1 VSYIDESCTGDRSF
15 GIIEQG
21 SGDMISSMTGYGE
34 ASREADGMVFTV
46 EIRSVNNRYY
56 KSHLRL
62 PDPAAFL
69 EGELEKILRDQVA
82 RGTVGYSLHMKN
94 LSGPALFDI
103 DEGVIQAYLRRLE
116 GIGKSSAIPCQ
127 IDLAG
132 LLSLPGVVQP
142 IEPQDEWVERMRRMV
157 MELTHEALAE
167 LKRRRL
173 DEGRTL
179 AEDMQGNCGVIRKH
193 LSEIGQRKDTVI
205 GEYHDKLQKRANE
218 LLSGG
223 PLRLDEELLAREVAI
238 FADRCDISEELT
250 RLEAHIVQFEAQ
262 CRNDGSAGR
271 RMDFISQEML
281 REANTIG
288 SKASD
293 ATIGHAVIEIKCAIE
308 RIKEQVQN
316 VE

>member
-1 VSYIDESCTGDRSF
+1 
-15 GIIEQG
+15 
-21 SGDMISSMTGYGE
+21 MISSMTGYGE

-46 EIRSVNNRYY
+46 EIRSVNNRYF

-62 PDPAAFL
+62 PDLAAFL
-69 EGELEKILRDQVA
+69 DGELEKLLRDQIA

-94 LSGPALFDI
+94 LSGTALFDI
-103 DEGVIQAYLRRLE
+103 DEGTIQAYLRRLE
-116 GIGKSSAIPCQ
+116 GLGANSTIPCQ

-142 IEPQDEWVERMRRMV
+142 IEPQDEWVERLRKTV
-157 MELTHEALAE
+157 VELTSEALTE

-179 AEDMQGNCGVIRKH
+179 AADLLENCQTMRRHLGEIR
-193 LSEIGQRKDTVI
+193 QRKDAVI
-205 GEYHDKLQKRANE
+205 GEYHEKLQKRANE

-223 PLRLDEELLAREVAI
+223 PLRLDEELLAREVAV

-250 RLEAHIVQFEAQ
+250 RLESHIVQFEAQ
-262 CRNDGSAGR
+262 CRSDGSAGR

-293 ATIGHAVIEIKCAIE
+293 TTIGRAVIEIKCAIE

>member
-1 VSYIDESCTGDRSF
+1 
-15 GIIEQG
+15 
-21 SGDMISSMTGYGE
+21 MISSMTGYGE
-34 ASREADGMVFTV
+34 ASREADGMVFSV

-62 PDPAAFL
+62 PDLAAFL
-69 EGELEKILRDQVA
+69 EGELDKMLRDQLA

-94 LSGPALFDI
+94 LSGPAMFDI
-103 DEGVIQAYLRRLE
+103 DEGTIQAYLRRLE

-127 IDLAG
+127 VDLAG

-142 IEPQDEWVERMRRMV
+142 IEPQEEWVQRMRNTV
-157 MELTHEALAE
+157 MELTAEAMAE
-167 LKRRRL
+167 LKRRRQE
-173 DEGRTL
+173 EGRTL
-179 AEDMQGNCGVIRKH
+179 AEDLLENCGLIRKY
-193 LSEIGQRKDTVI
+193 LDEIRQRKDAVI
-205 GEYHDKLQKRANE
+205 GEYHEKLQKRANE

-223 PLRLDEELLAREVAI
+223 PLRLDEELLAREVAV

-250 RLEAHIVQFEAQ
+250 RLESHIVQFEAQ
-262 CRNDGSAGR
+262 CRGEGSAGR